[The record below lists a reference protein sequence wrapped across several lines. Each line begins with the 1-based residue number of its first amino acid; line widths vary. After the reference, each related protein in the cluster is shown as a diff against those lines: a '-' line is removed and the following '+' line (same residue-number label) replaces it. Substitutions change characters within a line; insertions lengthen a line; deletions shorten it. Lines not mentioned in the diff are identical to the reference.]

1 MPTVPIDLPKQFLFA
16 MFQGSGNI
24 PPILA
29 VARQLVTHG
38 HHVRV
43 LAGPGLQPDRPPRPA
58 SATFLDGIH
67 TIGATLLPLQQDH
80 DPFDSIPPPK
90 ASSRDGPRRDFAPM
104 FSSPA
109 AFWPLQS
116 GPPISA
122 RNSRASRPI
131 SSSQTF
137 TSWVHWQ
144 QQRRLASR
152 RQPSSIIIT
161 SAPPLVC
168 PPLAPVGVQPGGSSD
183 DSVMLSALRWWSVFI
198 GAMAR
203 KLSIKHA
210 SSAACRR
217 SVPRCSST
225 MRRHGC
231 WS

>member
-1 MPTVPIDLPKQFLFA
+1 MPTAPIDLPKQFLFA

-29 VARQLVTHG
+29 VAHQLVTRG

-58 SATFLDGIH
+58 SAAFLDGIRA
-67 TIGATLLPLQQDH
+67 IRATLLPLQQDH
-80 DPFDSIPPPK
+80 DPFDRISPPK
-90 ASSRDGPRRDFAPM
+90 ASSRDGPRRDFALM

-109 AFWPLQS
+109 AFWPLQF
-116 GPPISA
+116 GLPISA
-122 RNSRASRPI
+122 WNLRASRPI

-137 TSWVHWQ
+137 TFWVHWQ
-144 QQRRLASR
+144 RQRRLVSR

-161 SAPPLVC
+161 SAPPLVYR
-168 PPLAPVGVQPGGSSD
+168 PLAPVGVQPRGSSD
-183 DSVMLSALRWWSVFI
+183 DSVMRSALRWWSVSI

-203 KLSIKHA
+203 KPSIKHA

-217 SVPRCSST
+217 FVPRCSSM

-231 WS
+231 W